1 MVGGLPDEKTDIY
14 LCTKNLAARF
24 ITILAP
30 SALFFFA
37 KKVLIDIK
45 VIKYNSLIFF
55 FIFSFFFL
63 TGEPL
68 CLAHERDF
76 LVVVWF

>member
-1 MVGGLPDEKTDIY
+1 MVVVVVGGLPDEKTDIY

-55 FIFSFFFL
+55 FIFSFFF
-63 TGEPL
+63 
-68 CLAHERDF
+68 
-76 LVVVWF
+76 